1 MKGFFMSKSIKKQLI
16 FFLIVLCGVFAYNY
30 LATRQMEN
38 MVVNSTV
45 QERERAFMQKR
56 AEYIK
61 NHVKTNIA
69 EQEINQELAFRS
81 GHNLILM
88 SSSSSFQS
96 VEEPDIGQPVK

>member
-1 MKGFFMSKSIKKQLI
+1 MKGFFMSKGIKRQLI
-16 FFLIVLCGVFAYNY
+16 FFLIVLCGVIAYNY
-30 LATRQMEN
+30 VATRQIEN
-38 MVVNSTV
+38 IVVNSSV

-61 NHVKTNIA
+61 NHGKTNIA

-81 GHNLILM
+81 GHTLL